1 MAEGE
6 IYESEGV
13 RVTLRQQRF
22 TSNLYLAFSGYI
34 KVLEAQFAKEIST
47 AQFKWPQSTSRG
59 QHRSKASR
67 KKDPRQVGSPRDI
80 VDTGSLRESILVS
93 QGGSEQSRGSATFVW
108 NVPYSAAV
116 LKGYKK
122 KQQWPARDWIA
133 KALKN
138 EPPLVT
144 MRKLLGGAT

>member
-1 MAEGE
+1 MGEGE
-6 IYESEGV
+6 IYDSEGV
-13 RVTLRQQRF
+13 RVILRQGRF
-22 TSNLYLAFSGYI
+22 TADLYLAFSGYI
-34 KVLEAQFAKEIST
+34 QVLEAQFAKEISKP
-47 AQFKWPQSTSRG
+47 QFTWPQSTSRG

-80 VDTGSLRESILVS
+80 VDTGSLRESILVY
-93 QGGSEQSRGSATFVW
+93 QGSSKQSRGSATFVW

-138 EPPLVT
+138 KPPVET